1 MVVRPRLA
9 ELAAAKAGISRSD
22 VSRTLQRNFSGL
34 TVGVFREG
42 DELIPMVAR
51 APGAER
57 LDVDDIRDVQIWS
70 PVAGATVPL
79 RQVVSGFDTD
89 WDDGIIARRN
99 RLPTITPQAN
109 AIGNVGELF
118 QRLRPRIEGLALP
131 PGYALEWGGE
141 HESASDAQAALAGSL
156 PLTLILM
163 MLIVIVLFNAIR
175 QPAII
180 FLTVPLG
187 MIGITASL
195 LATGQPFGF
204 MAILG
209 ALSLVGMQI
218 RNGIVLIEEID
229 SQSMGGKDRFQAIL
243 DGCVSRLRPVAIT
256 ALTTVLGMIPLLPD
270 VFFSSMAVTIMGG
283 LAFATV
289 LTLLVVPVLYAVMF
303 GIPSPGRRHRARA
316 ARATVAEG
324 LG

>member
-1 MVVRPRLA
+1 LA
-9 ELAAAKAGISRSD
+9 GR
-22 VSRTLQRNFSGL
+22 
-34 TVGVFREG
+34 
-42 DELIPMVAR
+42 
-51 APGAER
+51 
-57 LDVDDIRDVQIWS
+57 
-70 PVAGATVPL
+70 TVPL
-79 RQVVSGFDTD
+79 RQIVSGFTTE

-99 RLPTITPQAN
+99 RLPTITAQAN
-109 AIGNVGELF
+109 ATGNAGELF
-118 QRLRPRIEGLALP
+118 RRLRPRIEAVVLP

-141 HESASDAQAALAGSL
+141 FESASDAKAALAGQL
-156 PLTLILM
+156 PMTLVLMVLVVIL
-163 MLIVIVLFNAIR
+163 LFNALR

-209 ALSLVGMQI
+209 ALSLVGMMI
-218 RNGIVLIEEID
+218 RNAIVLIEEID
-229 SQSMGGKDRFQAIL
+229 SQIREGKDRFEAIL
-243 DGCVSRLRPVAIT
+243 DGSVSRMRPVAIT

-283 LAFATV
+283 LAFATA

-303 GIPSPGRRHRARA
+303 RIPSPRAQAAPARA
-316 ARATVAEG
+316 PRPSIAEG
-324 LG
+324 RV